1 VEAFHRQFVSYSIRQ
16 DWQGSVTRL
25 LEPGNTLRSASLALG
40 EWILAKRTALVRNI
54 GLGAAIS
61 LNMINM
67 IGVGPFVTLP
77 LIVLAMHGP
86 QAILGWILGAVL
98 AACDGLVW
106 AELGA
111 AMPEAGGS
119 YEYLRTIYGPER
131 LGRFLSFLYI
141 WQLSFSAPLSIA
153 SGCVGLAQYAGFV
166 WPGLRKVYFS
176 YQLPIPVPFVHA
188 LPLAIVIGPA
198 TVTAMAC
205 CLLATFLLYRNIQ
218 SVTRFSAL
226 LWLGVMGTIL
236 TVVVTGMLHF
246 HPHQAFDFPPG
257 TFRPSAE
264 FFTSLGAALLIA
276 TYDYWGAYNVCFLGA
291 EIRDPGRTIP
301 RAIIWS
307 VGLVAVLYMLMNTSV
322 LGSMPW
328 QELVGRAGTEAR
340 LSIAAVVV
348 ERASGALAGRV
359 VALLVVWTAF
369 SSVYALLLGYS
380 RVPYAAAIDN
390 NYFRAFAEVHPK
402 HRIPHVSLLML
413 TVVSMLFCVLQ
424 LADLV
429 AALVVIR
436 ILLQFLLQHVGV
448 ILLRFT
454 RPEMP
459 RPFRIWLYPLP
470 PLIAMTGFLYILF
483 SRPHF
488 SREIFFAF
496 LVILTGTA
504 AYLFRARR
512 RGEWPLARRTAFD

>member
-1 VEAFHRQFVSYSIRQ
+1 LQKQAKGGV
-16 DWQGSVTRL
+16 
-25 LEPGNTLRSASLALG
+25 
-40 EWILAKRTALVRNI
+40 LAKDAALSRGI
-54 GLGAAIS
+54 GLPGAVS

-111 AMPEAGGS
+111 AMPQAGGS
-119 YEYLRTIYGPER
+119 YEYLRTIYGPQR
-131 LGRFLSFLYI
+131 AGRFLSFLYI

-153 SGCVGLAQYAGFV
+153 SGSVGLAQYAGFV
-166 WPGLRKVYFS
+166 WPRLREVYFS
-176 YQLPIPVPFVHA
+176 YQIPIPVPFVHT
-188 LPLAIVIGPA
+188 LPLTVVLGPA
-198 TVTAMAC
+198 TLVAMFC
-205 CLLATFLLYRNIQ
+205 CLLAAALLYRNIQ
-218 SVTRFSAL
+218 SVTRFSTL

-236 TVVVTGMLHF
+236 MVVVTGLMHF
-246 HPHQAFDFPPG
+246 HPHLAFDFPADA
-257 TFRPSAE
+257 FRPSAG
-264 FFTSLGAALLIA
+264 FFTGLGAALLIA
-276 TYDYWGAYNVCFLGA
+276 TYDYWGAYNVCFLGG

-301 RAIIWS
+301 RAILWS

-328 QELVGRAGTEAR
+328 QELVGQAGTNAR
-340 LSIAAVVV
+340 LSVAAVVV
-348 ERASGALAGRV
+348 QRTSGALAGRI

-369 SSVYALLLGYS
+369 ASVYALLLGYS
-380 RVPYAAAIDN
+380 RVPYAAALDD
-390 NYFRAFAEVHPK
+390 NYFRIFARVHPR
-402 HRIPHVSLLML
+402 HRIPHISLFLL
-413 TVVSMLFCVLQ
+413 TAVSMVFCVLQ

-448 ILLRFT
+448 ILLRYT
-454 RPEMP
+454 QPDLP

-470 PLIAMTGFLYILF
+470 PLIAMAGFFYILF

-488 SREIFFAF
+488 SREIFFAAVV
-496 LVILTGTA
+496 VITGTSLYA
-504 AYLFRARR
+504 LRAFRR
-512 RGEWPLARRTAFD
+512 REWPFAMRVTAK